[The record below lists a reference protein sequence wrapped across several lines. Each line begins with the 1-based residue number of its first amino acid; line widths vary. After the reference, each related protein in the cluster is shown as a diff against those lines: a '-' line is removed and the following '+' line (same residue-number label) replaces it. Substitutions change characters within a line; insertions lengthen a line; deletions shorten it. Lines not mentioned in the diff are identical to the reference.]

1 MFFLPSKKFS
11 WILLALFFI
20 FDAFSS
26 HYAVKFMGAK
36 EGNPIIAPYV
46 QKSPILFFPI
56 MIFGYILVYF
66 IYFIFKTIF
75 CILLMKFKFTG
86 KILIEKIILA
96 AIAIFYFFTV
106 ILNNSLFL
114 LGFRMPGML
123 RVNLIIGLSTAII
136 YGAVTLYM
144 FSKKKALT

>member
-1 MFFLPSKKFS
+1 
-11 WILLALFFI
+11 
-20 FDAFSS
+20 
-26 HYAVKFMGAK
+26 
-36 EGNPIIAPYV
+36 
-46 QKSPILFFPI
+46 
-56 MIFGYILVYF
+56 
-66 IYFIFKTIF
+66 
-75 CILLMKFKFTG
+75 MKFKFTG